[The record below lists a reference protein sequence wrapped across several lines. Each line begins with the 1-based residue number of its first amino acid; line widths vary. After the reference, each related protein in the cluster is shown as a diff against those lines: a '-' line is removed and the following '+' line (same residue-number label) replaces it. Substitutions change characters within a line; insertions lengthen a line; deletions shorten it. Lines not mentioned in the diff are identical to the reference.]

1 MEQLELP
8 FDSLRDK
15 FIKKAKRLIQE
26 QINRYGHG
34 NTFEYILGS
43 FDSYAFDK
51 ELQIDMFENIRIK
64 DTVGSTHLIWW
75 KE

>member
-34 NTFEYILGS
+34 NTFKYILGS
-43 FDSYAFDK
+43 FDSYAFDEK
-51 ELQIDMFENIRIK
+51 IQIDMFENIRIK
-64 DTVGSTHLIWW
+64 DNGGSTHLIWW